1 MAKEVKLFSLSK
13 FLVDRYAK
21 VSDEFYDANK
31 RLDIGRSVVS
41 TVFVRL
47 GTLGYYGA
55 YAVTIYLTV
64 LGRFTIGSLTFLAG
78 SFRQSRDL
86 IQRIL
91 LSLSQV
97 FEQSLYLSD
106 LFTFF
111 DVQPRVTSKPGARP
125 VPMPIRR
132 GFAFE
137 DVGFRYPGSDRWAV
151 RHLTFTFEPE
161 ERIALVGENGAG
173 KTTLVK
179 LLARLYDPDEGR
191 ILLDGVD
198 LRDYDLTSLRKNI
211 GVIFQDFVRYDFVMK
226 ENIGVSQIERLDDET
241 RIREAARRSLADSV
255 A

>member
-1 MAKEVKLFSLSK
+1 TKEVKLFNLSD
-13 FLVDRYAK
+13 FLVGRYAK
-21 VSDEFYDANK
+21 LSDEFYNANK
-31 RLDIGRSVVS
+31 KLAIKRNVVS
-41 TVFVRL
+41 TVFVTI
-47 GTLGYYGA
+47 GTLGYSGA

-64 LGRFTIGSLTFLAG
+64 LGRFSIGALTFLAG
-78 SFRQSRDL
+78 SFRASRDL

-125 VPMPIRR
+125 VPVPIRR
-132 GFAFE
+132 GFEFQ

-173 KTTLVK
+173 KTTLAC
-179 LLARLYDPDEGR
+179 ARRHAAAWPIQWLPVSR
-191 ILLDGVD
+191 RATTRCSVDGSTGD
-198 LRDYDLTSLRKNI
+198 S
-211 GVIFQDFVRYDFVMK
+211 
-226 ENIGVSQIERLDDET
+226 SC
-241 RIREAARRSLADSV
+241 REASGRRSRWGGPTCATPRS
-255 A
+255 